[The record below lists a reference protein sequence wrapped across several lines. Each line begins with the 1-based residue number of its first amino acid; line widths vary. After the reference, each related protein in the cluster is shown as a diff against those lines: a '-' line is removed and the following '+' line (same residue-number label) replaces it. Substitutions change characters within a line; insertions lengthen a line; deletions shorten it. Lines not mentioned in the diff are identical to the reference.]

1 MDWRLIAALSAAGGS
16 FCVVAAGA
24 YAVLTANPAPQ
35 RKSAPAPVLL
45 SEFRFPA
52 ATAPARG
59 SLQAS
64 PLSPFAPES
73 APALLAPVV
82 ATDSAVVSG
91 RGRTSGVASAGNPA
105 RLADDP
111 SKAANA
117 RSEPKREP
125 RVAGNKTASLTPF
138 DVGARPEPPPRPV
151 VEVKKSTLVPE
162 ISTAIP
168 TARYHGVLTSS
179 EVARIRHNLR
189 LTPDQE
195 PAWRPV
201 ESALAEMGRQ
211 QIAQLRHGQE
221 PRISQSE
228 WPPGRLYSIAG
239 PLLQTLRPDQKETV
253 RRLCRS
259 LGFDNVASML

>member
-35 RKSAPAPVLL
+35 RRSAPAPVLL
-45 SEFRFPA
+45 SEFQFPA
-52 ATAPARG
+52 ATSPSLG
-59 SLQAS
+59 SPQAS
-64 PLSPFAPES
+64 APSPFAPES
-73 APALLAPVV
+73 ATALRVPVV
-82 ATDSAVVSG
+82 AANSAGPSG
-91 RGRTSGVASAGNPA
+91 RRTSGAVPAGNPP
-105 RLADDP
+105 RIVDDTN
-111 SKAANA
+111 KATNA
-117 RSEPKREP
+117 RPEPRHEP
-125 RVAGNKTASLTPF
+125 RVTGTKTASLTPF
-138 DVGARPEPPPRPV
+138 DTGARPEPPPRPV
-151 VEVKKSTLVPE
+151 IEVKRNTVVPE
-162 ISTAIP
+162 INTAIP

-201 ESALAEMGRQ
+201 ESALTEMGRQ
-211 QIAQLRHGQE
+211 QIAQLRRGEE
-221 PRISQSE
+221 PRISQTE
-228 WPPGRLYSIAG
+228 WSSGRLYSIAG

>member
-16 FCVVAAGA
+16 FCVVAVGA

-45 SEFRFPA
+45 SEFRIPV
-52 ATAPARG
+52 ATSPGSPQAFAP
-59 SLQAS
+59 
-64 PLSPFAPES
+64 SPFAPDS
-73 APALLAPVV
+73 ATALPAPVV
-82 ATDSAVVSG
+82 AANSAAPPG
-91 RGRTSGVASAGNPA
+91 RRTSGAAPAGNPP
-105 RLADDP
+105 RIADD
-111 SKAANA
+111 SNKATNA
-117 RSEPKREP
+117 RSEPRHEP
-125 RVAGNKTASLTPF
+125 RTTGVKTASLAPLDAGT
-138 DVGARPEPPPRPV
+138 RPEPPPRPV
-151 VEVKKSTLVPE
+151 IEVRKSTLVPE

-168 TARYHGVLTSS
+168 TTRYHGVLTSS

-201 ESALAEMGRQ
+201 EAALTEMGRQ
-211 QIAQLRHGQE
+211 QISQLRHGQE

-228 WPPGRLYSIAG
+228 WPSGRLYSIAG